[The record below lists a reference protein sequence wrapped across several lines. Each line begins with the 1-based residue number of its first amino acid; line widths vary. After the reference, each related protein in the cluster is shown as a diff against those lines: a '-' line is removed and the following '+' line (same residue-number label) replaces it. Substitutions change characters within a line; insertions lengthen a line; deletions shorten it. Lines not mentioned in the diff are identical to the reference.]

1 MDARGILPV
10 EVRFYSDG
18 DRQEVE
24 NFHCAQRRWEKE
36 AQGVIRRAPSLLVE
50 EGVELLV
57 ATADGEVVGVTVFL
71 AIPGLCFI
79 YSIGVLTSQWNR
91 GVGTRLKKAVMVE
104 AKERSPQGCM
114 FLSFVHKMNG
124 RMNSINRNL
133 NAETRIS
140 PDDGNYFFTYIS
152 VKLEDEV

>member
-1 MDARGILPV
+1 M
-10 EVRFYSDG
+10 
-18 DRQEVE
+18 
-24 NFHCAQRRWEKE
+24 
-36 AQGVIRRAPSLLVE
+36 
-50 EGVELLV
+50 
-57 ATADGEVVGVTVFL
+57 TVFL
-71 AIPGLCFI
+71 AIPSLCFI
-79 YSIGVLTSQWNR
+79 YSIGVLTYQWNR

-114 FLSFVHKMNG
+114 FLSFAHKMNG
-124 RMNSINRNL
+124 RMNSINSNL